1 MVTVG
6 IRLLLDPAAN
16 RYYTVGLVLG
26 LLVHEYLTRPER
38 LPWMAAGAA
47 LLLEVPQNPSF
58 PPSVAGWLRVL
69 VVIGVFVEAARAP
82 QSGALDRPGDAS
94 PRVQTSRRTRR
105 GREGS
110 GPARGTL

>member
-1 MVTVG
+1 M
-6 IRLLLDPAAN
+6 DPAAN

-26 LLVHEYLTRPER
+26 LLVHELTTRPEH
-38 LPWMAAGAA
+38 LPWMAVGAA

-82 QSGALDRPGDAS
+82 LSAALHRPGDAS
-94 PRVQTSRRTRR
+94 GRVLT
-105 GREGS
+105 
-110 GPARGTL
+110 